1 MEWINS
7 VSYDADKLLDRM
19 PIRLAYNNR
28 YMLTVCFSRNMSVGA
43 WVSAENLSDSA
54 AAAYQ
59 QMEAEK
65 MSKTEKTLLTMFAR
79 LKVLFIPH

>member
-1 MEWINS
+1 
-7 VSYDADKLLDRM
+7 
-19 PIRLAYNNR
+19 
-28 YMLTVCFSRNMSVGA
+28 MSVGA

-65 MSKTEKTLLTMFAR
+65 MNKTKKTFLTMFSR
-79 LKVLFIPH
+79 LKVFFIPC